1 MYSMHVYYKQNNRI
15 CEKEAFARMNECEWN
30 RNRRRIHWAA
40 ATIVDAGLISAS
52 QHDVDLLRI
61 NENSALQCRKANTNG
76 PNADPQVNKV
86 GKKKCSTARLVVVSS
101 VFLYSFALTTFAFI
115 SAWFGVC
122 RQTIKFLLIPLIA
135 SLTDCIPHVEVHKS
149 LCCSSLLFPPVW
161 FKWLGVISPGQHN
174 QIWW

>member
-1 MYSMHVYYKQNNRI
+1 MRVSFVFRLKQRPAHPLSIIAYYPIAAYVWAFAHVVLCLRMYSMHVYYKQNNRI
-15 CEKEAFARMNECEWN
+15 CEKEAFARMNECEWY

-86 GKKKCSTARLVVVSS
+86 GKKNALPHGWSSSAVFFSIRL
-101 VFLYSFALTTFAFI
+101 LLQLLLSFPRGSEF
-115 SAWFGVC
+115 VDK
-122 RQTIKFLLIPLIA
+122 R
-135 SLTDCIPHVEVHKS
+135 
-149 LCCSSLLFPPVW
+149 
-161 FKWLGVISPGQHN
+161 
-174 QIWW
+174 